1 MSKES
6 FKTFVHNHP
15 ELLSKIKSQEMTF
28 QKYYEIY
35 DMYGEEESV
44 WSPYLNAS
52 TSSSTS
58 KDDLVKMIKSLD
70 LETIQ
75 KGIGGLQKALG
86 IIQDLGIG
94 SKKETKAYEPRP
106 MYQYFDD

>member
-15 ELLSKIKSQEMTF
+15 ELLTKITSKEMTF

-35 DMYGEEESV
+35 DMYGEDQEV
-44 WSPYLNAS
+44 WRPYLS
-52 TSSSTS
+52 SSSTSPAS

-94 SKKETKAYEPRP
+94 SKKETKPYEPRP